1 MEIEVTT
8 LKLSQTQWFIIL
20 WLGGFL
26 TLAFIAGF
34 FRMLIQLAY

>member
-1 MEIEVTT
+1 M
-8 LKLSQTQWFIIL
+8 KLYQTQWFVVL

-26 TLAFIAGF
+26 TLAIIAGF

>member
-1 MEIEVTT
+1 MEVTT

-26 TLAFIAGF
+26 TLAVIAGF